1 MNEPKELLSENRIS
15 SLEIKNLI
23 CKGQNHYYNI
33 WIATKKSIFGVPV
46 YILMSENKQTNHHL
60 S

>member
-23 CKGQNHYYNI
+23 RKGQNHYYHI
-33 WIATKKSIFGVPV
+33 WIATKKSIFGGA